1 MKKKIVSIICF
12 LCVLVGAFVFYNRPI
27 NNIDYIK
34 KNSRDLK
41 LNDINDNSDL
51 DLIWENIKDKSIIFT
66 NKYHAVK
73 ENSYIQYK
81 FINYL
86 IDNWDLKYFLVE
98 WGHASGVIFNK
109 YLQSGDE
116 KLLDDIFKWE
126 IIEMRNTEEAKEFM
140 KKLYLKNKSL
150 SEDKKL
156 TIVGLD
162 IAEEQGGVTYYFKN
176 ILEEYKEIPKEQL
189 DKMKKVLKYSELEW
203 TIGRKSSEFLKSLE
217 DLDKDLEENEN
228 IYVKYLGSEG
238 VFDLK
243 LIVNN
248 LKNNSGINEVFNAPV
263 YVNKDCYEQRDKM
276 NYENFKKIYEH
287 FDGGKYYLHYG
298 TQNAYQNEINT
309 VKFLGANIKE
319 DSNFKDKIYSIN
331 IIYKEGQCYDYGWLR
346 PKYFYSITTDLKN
359 TLKEADIEKGSK
371 IIVLDNKRSPYKKK
385 IFKECFSFSDV
396 YEGHEI
402 LHVNKKLFETNKGV
416 TTDYFQSIIVIENP
430 TPIKWCWE
438 DFNKRQISNKR

>member
-1 MKKKIVSIICF
+1 MKKRIVSIICL
-12 LCVLVGAFVFYNRPI
+12 LCVLVGAFVFYNHPM
-27 NNIDYIK
+27 NNINYIK

-41 LNDINDNSDL
+41 LNDIDDNSDL
-51 DLIWENIKDKSIIFT
+51 DLIWKNIKDKSIIFT
-66 NKYHAVK
+66 NKYYAVK
-73 ENSYIQYK
+73 EDSYIQYK

-86 IDNWDLKYFLVE
+86 MDNWDLKYFLVE
-98 WGHASGVIFNK
+98 WGHASGIILNK

-116 KLLDDIFKWE
+116 KLLDDILQWE
-126 IIEMRNTEEAKEFM
+126 PIEMRNTEEAREFM

-150 SEDKKL
+150 PEDKKL

-162 IAEEQGGVTYYFKN
+162 IAEEQGGVIYYFKD
-176 ILEEYKEIPKEQL
+176 ILEKYKEIPKEQL
-189 DKMKKVLKYSELEW
+189 DKMKNVLKYSELEW

-248 LKNNSGINEVFNAPV
+248 LKNNSGINEVLFSPV
-263 YVNKDCYEQRDKM
+263 HVNKDYYEQIGKM
-276 NYENFKKIYEH
+276 NYKNFKKIYEH

-298 TQNAYQNEINT
+298 TQHAYQNEINN
-309 VKFLGANIKE
+309 VKFLGGNLKE
-319 DSNFKDKIYSIN
+319 DSNFKDKIYSMN
-331 IIYKEGQCYDYGWLR
+331 IIYKEGQCYDYGSLR
-346 PKYFYSITTDLKN
+346 PKDFYNITTDLKD
-359 TLKEADIEKGSK
+359 TLKEAGIENGSK

-385 IFKECFSFSDV
+385 IFKECFSFPEV
-396 YEGHEI
+396 YEGNKT
-402 LHVNKKLFETNKGV
+402 LHVDNKLFETNKGV

-430 TPIKWCWE
+430 RPIKWYWE
-438 DFNKRQISNKR
+438 DFLKREALNRY